1 VFSVVSPPPL
11 VGVSTSE
18 VRSAGD
24 SALVPQGEPARTE
37 LALGERYL
45 EAVRLAGGM
54 PVILAPVEAGSIGSL
69 LSHLDAVC
77 LSGGPDLD
85 PAAYGTQAHPEL
97 GPTEAEL
104 DHFELELA
112 RAAVAKGLPVLGIC
126 RGMQVLNVALGGSLH
141 QHLPDLGSELNHRQ
155 ERLTSEPSHRVT
167 LERDSRLTK
176 VIGRRYVEVNSF
188 HHQGLHMLGRGLTVA
203 GRAPDGV
210 VEAVEAPGRRFIFG
224 VQWHAECLV
233 GRPEH
238 LALFRGLVRA
248 ARGHEVAP
256 RMVAA

>member
-1 VFSVVSPPPL
+1 

-24 SALVPQGEPARTE
+24 SKLVAQGEPPRTE

-45 EAVRLAGGM
+45 EAVRAAGGM
-54 PVILAPVEAGSIGSL
+54 PVILAPVDTDAIDSL
-69 LSHLDAVC
+69 LNHLDAVC

-85 PAAYGTQAHPEL
+85 PAAYGVAAHPEL
-97 GPTEAEL
+97 GPTQPEL
-104 DHFELELA
+104 DRFELALA
-112 RAAVAKGLPVLGIC
+112 RAAVARGLPVLGLC

-141 QHLPDLGSELNHRQ
+141 QHVPDLDGGLNHRQ
-155 ERLTSEPSHRVT
+155 DRLSGEPSHRVT

-188 HHQGLHMLGRGLTVA
+188 HHQAPHVLGRGLTVA
-203 GRAPDGV
+203 GRAPDGL
-210 VEAVEAPGRRFIFG
+210 VEAIEVSGRRFTFG

-233 GRPEH
+233 DRPEH

-256 RMVAA
+256 RMKVA

>member
-1 VFSVVSPPPL
+1 MVSPPPL

-18 VRSAGD
+18 VRSPGD
-24 SALVPQGEPARTE
+24 SKLVAQGEPPRTE

-54 PVILAPVEAGSIGSL
+54 PVILAPVDSESIDSL
-69 LSHLDAVC
+69 LDHLNAVC

-85 PAAYGTQAHPEL
+85 PAAYGVVPHPEL
-97 GPTEAEL
+97 GPRQPEL
-104 DHFELELA
+104 DAFELELA
-112 RAAVAKGLPVLGIC
+112 RAAVARGLPVLGLC

-141 QHLPDLGSELNHRQ
+141 QHLPDLGGELNHRQ
-155 ERLTSEPSHRVT
+155 DRLSAEPSHRVR

-188 HHQGLHMLGRGLTVA
+188 HHQAVHALGRGLTAA
-203 GRAPDGV
+203 GYAPDGV
-210 VEAVEAPGRRFIFG
+210 IEAIEAPGRRFTFG

-233 GRPEH
+233 GRSEH

-256 RMVAA
+256 RMKVA

>member
-1 VFSVVSPPPL
+1 MVSPPPL

-18 VRSAGD
+18 VRSPGD
-24 SALVPQGEPARTE
+24 SKLVAQGEPPRTE

-45 EAVRLAGGM
+45 DAIRAAGGM
-54 PVILAPVEAGSIGSL
+54 PVILAPVDTDAIHSL
-69 LSHLDAVC
+69 LDHLDGVC

-85 PAAYGTQAHPEL
+85 PAVYGVAAHAEL
-97 GPTEAEL
+97 GPTQPEL
-104 DHFELELA
+104 DRFEVELA
-112 RAAVAKGLPVLGIC
+112 RAAVGRGMPVLGLC

-141 QHLPDLGSELNHRQ
+141 QHLPDLGPGLNHRQ
-155 ERLTSEPSHRVT
+155 DRLTSEPSHRVT

-188 HHQGLHMLGRGLTVA
+188 HHQAVHVLGRGLTVA
-203 GRAPDGV
+203 GHAPDGV
-210 VEAVEAPGRRFIFG
+210 VEALEAPGRRFTFG

-233 GRPEH
+233 ARPEH

-256 RMVAA
+256 RMKVA

>member
-1 VFSVVSPPPL
+1 MVSPPPL

-18 VRSAGD
+18 VRAAAASRP
-24 SALVPQGEPARTE
+24 LPQGEPPRTE

-45 EAVRLAGGM
+45 DAVRLAGGM
-54 PVILAPVEAGSIGSL
+54 PVILAPLEGQGIDLL
-69 LSHLDAVC
+69 LSRLDAVC
-77 LSGGPDLD
+77 LSGGADLD
-85 PAAYGTQAHPEL
+85 PATYGVKPHEQL
-97 GPTEAEL
+97 GPTQPEL
-104 DHFELELA
+104 DRFELELA
-112 RAAVAKGLPVLGIC
+112 RAAVARGMPVLGLC

-141 QHLPDLGSELNHRQ
+141 QHLPDLGGEIDHRQ
-155 ERLTSEPSHRVT
+155 ERLSSEPSHRVT

-188 HHQGLHMLGRGLTVA
+188 HHHGLHVLGRGLTVA